1 MAHESLNTFGNRLK
15 LARKMAGMS
24 LQDLSNELASIVTKQ
39 ALNKYELGEMNPSP
53 EILAAIA
60 KVLHVKQDYFLKQHE
75 VKLGEIEFRKRA
87 GLSKKNEEAII
98 EKARD
103 YVERYLEIEN
113 ILGIKNDFK
122 NPLESDVIATEEDV
136 AKAAEKLRKA
146 WSLGTAP
153 ISNLVE
159 LLELKGIRVIL
170 IEDVDEVDGFAAI
183 TSLGV
188 PVVVVNTKDRSIE
201 RIRFTIIH
209 ETAHVLLKFTDL
221 VVANKKILEE
231 LCHYFS
237 SCFLLPKEIL
247 VKMLSASKRNYVY
260 INELINIKEYVG
272 ISIRAIVHRCK
283 KNEIITDSYYQR
295 WMVYMSKTFG
305 AKGEPGLYQGKE
317 KSTVLEQLV
326 SRALAEEVISISK
339 AAALCNVTINEIR
352 KGFAGV
358 S

>member
-1 MAHESLNTFGNRLK
+1 MIQESSNTFGNRLK

-24 LQDLSNELASIVTKQ
+24 LQDLSNELGSVVTKQ
-39 ALNKYELGEMNPSP
+39 ALNKYELGEMNPSS
-53 EILAAIA
+53 EILVAIA

-75 VKLGEIEFRKRA
+75 IKLDKIEFRKRA
-87 GLSKKNEEAII
+87 GLSKKNEESII

-113 ILGIKNDFK
+113 ILGIKNEFK
-122 NPLESDVIATEEDV
+122 NPLESDVISIEEDV
-136 AKAAEKLRKA
+136 FKAAEKLRKA
-146 WSLGTAP
+146 WGLGTAP

-170 IEDVDEVDGFAAI
+170 IKDVDEVDGLAAI
-183 TSLGV
+183 TSSGV

-209 ETAHVLLKFTDL
+209 EAAHVLLKFTASVL
-221 VVANKKILEE
+221 ANKKILEE

-237 SCFLLPKEIL
+237 SCFLLPQE
-247 VKMLSASKRNYVY
+247 MLINMLNGSKRGYVY
-260 INELINIKEYVG
+260 INELINIKEYAG
-272 ISIRAIVHRCK
+272 ISIRAIVHRCRK
-283 KNEIITDSYYQR
+283 IGIITDSYYQR

-305 AKGEPGLYQGKE
+305 AKEEPGHYQGME

-326 SRALAEEVISISK
+326 SRALAEGVISISK
-339 AAALCNVTINEIR
+339 AAALCNMNINEIR